1 MLMRKHPILASI
13 AIFTVVNSVCAIP
26 SRSEL
31 TTLAERTLDR
41 RDFDGAANKAYDISG
56 LAKRAVN
63 PVPPRDNNLTAQVKP
78 AAHRLTQLIGLVDK
92 QVVMLTQMIQGSGPS
107 PHMPQVIAVTKEYGR
122 LLQAQQPELMTI
134 WNAFPNDAKVTNATA
149 TIRTKGQ
156 DYTNAVMDI
165 RSATDQATLKSK
177 FNIAMT
183 QRPTIEAATSA
194 LVTVANSA

>member
-1 MLMRKHPILASI
+1 MLS
-13 AIFTVVNSVCAIP
+13 
-26 SRSEL
+26 
-31 TTLAERTLDR
+31 
-41 RDFDGAANKAYDISG
+41 DFDGAANKAYDISG

-63 PVPPRDNNLTAQVKP
+63 PVPPRDNNLTA
-78 AAHRLTQLIGLVDK
+78 
-92 QVVMLTQMIQGSGPS
+92 QMIQGSGPS